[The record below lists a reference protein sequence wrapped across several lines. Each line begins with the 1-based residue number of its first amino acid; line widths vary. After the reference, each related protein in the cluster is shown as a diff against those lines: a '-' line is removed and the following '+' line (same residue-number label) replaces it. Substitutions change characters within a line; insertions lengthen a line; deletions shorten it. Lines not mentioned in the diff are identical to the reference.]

1 MVVGA
6 GPVSPLFGAVLF
18 AGSWRE
24 LAELARR
31 HASSPAVTDVAL
43 PADSDSRP
51 LAASVLRLNADAPL
65 RVLRRSVLLGI
76 DPDRPRRLQARIR
89 ERGLPEA
96 CRIMEQALARSFGP
110 STVPELATS
119 LGLSHWAL
127 IRRCRVLGIPTP
139 KKLADLARVYTVE
152 RLAEWSDRPSV
163 VAAAAVGCLEPA
175 NYRRTVRRVLGA
187 SPSVVRERGGA
198 AHVGR
203 VIVQRMTPKTDPPF
217 RGARSV

>member
-1 MVVGA
+1 MMVGA

-31 HASSPAVTDVAL
+31 HASSPAIADAAL
-43 PADSDSRP
+43 PADSDSRS
-51 LAASVLRLNADAPL
+51 LAVSVLRLSPDVPL
-65 RVLRRSVLLGI
+65 GVLRRSVLLGI
-76 DPDRPRRLQARIR
+76 EPDRPRRLQAQIR
-89 ERGLPEA
+89 ESSPPEA
-96 CRIMEQALARSFGP
+96 CRIMEQVLARSFAP

-152 RLAEWSDRPSV
+152 RLAEWSARPSA
-163 VAAAAVGCLEPA
+163 VAAAAVGYLEPA
-175 NYRRTVRRVLGA
+175 NYRRTVRRVLGVP
-187 SPSVVRERGGA
+187 PSVVGERGGA

-203 VIVQRMTPKTDPPF
+203 VIVRRMTP
-217 RGARSV
+217 S